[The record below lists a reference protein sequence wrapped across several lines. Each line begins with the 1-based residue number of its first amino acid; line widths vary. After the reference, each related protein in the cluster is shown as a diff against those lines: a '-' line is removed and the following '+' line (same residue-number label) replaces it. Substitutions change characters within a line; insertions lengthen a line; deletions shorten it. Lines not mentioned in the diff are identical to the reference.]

1 MGFLRRAENMS
12 GEEGFCACALDFW
25 GLPPIEPIFGDQTTI
40 VRRGS
45 IGGKSLMKQ
54 YRPEGV

>member
-1 MGFLRRAENMS
+1 MS

-45 IGGKSLMKQ
+45 IGGKSLGKQ